1 MDVVIGQL
9 FTGLSIGS
17 ILLLAALGLSL
28 TFGQMGV
35 INMAHGEFIMA
46 GSYTAYVVQQVISNA
61 TGSLIISLLVGF
73 VVGGLMGVVLEVVL
87 VSRMYHRP
95 LDTLLVTFG
104 VGLILQQLAR
114 DIFGAPAVNVSAPSW
129 LSGGVDI
136 FGAVVPK
143 TRIFILVLA
152 IAAVIAL
159 SVALKQSSMGR
170 RIRAVVQNR
179 DLAETSGISSRRTDI
194 TTFFL
199 GSGLAGVAGVA
210 LTLIG
215 STSPTIGQSYL
226 IDAFLVVV
234 VGGLGQMKGAVIA
247 AFALG
252 ILNSFIE
259 YSTTASIAKVIVSAA
274 GPVRSQDEEPRMS
287 ILNNSRI
294 RVWGGFALAAIVL
307 FAIAPAV
314 LSDFRLS
321 LLAKFLCFA
330 IVAVGIGLAWGRGGM
345 LTLGQG
351 VFFGIGAYV
360 MAMHL
365 KIADA
370 ELKGDA
376 VPDFMSIAG
385 KTELPG
391 YWQPVKGAYFAILSQ
406 ALAAAFAILLIGQ
419 QSIGGSNGLNRF
431 RTFFGFNLNDPE
443 RVRFLGYDPANIKL
457 VAYVTAAFLAGIAG
471 ALFVPI
477 VGIISPSDVGIVPSI
492 AFLIGV
498 AIGGRATLLGPV
510 LGAIGVAWAQ
520 STFSEKLPSGWIYA
534 QGLMFIVVVGFF
546 PAGVAGLF
554 ALMRHRKKR
563 ETPADPP

>member
-152 IAAVIAL
+152 IAAVIAH

-259 YSTTASIAKVIVSAA
+259 YSTTASIAKVIV
-274 GPVRSQDEEPRMS
+274 
-287 ILNNSRI
+287 
-294 RVWGGFALAAIVL
+294 
-307 FAIAPAV
+307 
-314 LSDFRLS
+314 
-321 LLAKFLCFA
+321 
-330 IVAVGIGLAWGRGGM
+330 
-345 LTLGQG
+345 
-351 VFFGIGAYV
+351 
-360 MAMHL
+360 
-365 KIADA
+365 
-370 ELKGDA
+370 
-376 VPDFMSIAG
+376 
-385 KTELPG
+385 
-391 YWQPVKGAYFAILSQ
+391 
-406 ALAAAFAILLIGQ
+406 
-419 QSIGGSNGLNRF
+419 
-431 RTFFGFNLNDPE
+431 
-443 RVRFLGYDPANIKL
+443 
-457 VAYVTAAFLAGIAG
+457 
-471 ALFVPI
+471 FVI
-477 VGIISPSDVGIVPSI
+477 
-492 AFLIGV
+492 
-498 AIGGRATLLGPV
+498 
-510 LGAIGVAWAQ
+510 
-520 STFSEKLPSGWIYA
+520 
-534 QGLMFIVVVGFF
+534 IVVFLQVR
-546 PAGVAGLF
+546 PQGLF
-554 ALMRHRKKR
+554 AVKTRSLV
-563 ETPADPP
+563 